1 MRILQRDFRD
11 DKESTL
17 REIYAVV
24 HELDNG
30 NFSRESSG
38 VGGFPFFKFFRKEWR
53 ENMAINGPEL
63 KEIISDDARLFLGA
77 AIPDAYLTDALGRL
91 HGEAEALVFPTSTE
105 EVSQILRYAHAHDIP
120 VTPRGAGTNLV
131 GSTIPLYGGI
141 IVDLS
146 RMVQWII
153 SY

>member
-105 EVSQILRYAHAHDIP
+105 EVSQILRYAHAHSSG
-120 VTPRGAGTNLV
+120 RGTASDFAEEDRRSEHHLCAAPPEICRWATR
-131 GSTIPLYGGI
+131 
-141 IVDLS
+141 DL
-146 RMVQWII
+146 
-153 SY
+153 